1 MAVSLPIPSVG
12 PPPDTYGHARMPA
25 SASAPQR
32 IDRIPYGRFRN
43 VYVYITEACQLRCS
57 GCYMGERLERALKMP
72 FEQIETT
79 LTLWRQMGGSKPT
92 ILGGEP
98 TLHPRYEDTIRLA
111 NALGYEHVITTS
123 NGLAKANRKFRR
135 LQPADFAYVQISV
148 DGGSAET
155 HDAVR
160 GAGRFDETL
169 ATMKELCER
178 GFDTRIICTVSK
190 GVFESERGWDQ
201 QRPLRPQ
208 GDLACSSHLAHAQV
222 LRVGRYPHHPT
233 QHIRQTS

>member
-1 MAVSLPIPSVG
+1 MTVSLPTPSVG
-12 PPPDTYGHARMPA
+12 PPADAYGHARMPA
-25 SASAPQR
+25 SAAALAPEK
-32 IDRIPYGRFRN
+32 IDRIEYGRFRN

-79 LTLWRQMGGSKPT
+79 LILWRQMGGSKLT

-135 LQPADFAYVQISV
+135 LEPGDFAYVQISV
-148 DGGSAET
+148 DGGSAAT

-160 GAGRFDETL
+160 GAGKFDETL
-169 ATMKELCER
+169 ETVKERDLLR
-178 GFDTRIICTVSK
+178 SWPDGRAVS
-190 GVFESERGWDQ
+190 GDARARRTGAGGRVSGLPAAESG
-201 QRPLRPQ
+201 
-208 GDLACSSHLAHAQV
+208 
-222 LRVGRYPHHPT
+222 GRQP
-233 QHIRQTS
+233 